1 MSHSRWGRLCYERN
15 SAGADFVVLTF
26 AQLPTDCSVRDVS
39 RLLHS
44 LPAFRTTPT
53 VDGGWR
59 PSFSAPSQHIIKSK
73 DADNAAYLAELAK
86 GLAAGPLPWWRVV
99 HQPGGAWAIV
109 ASLWY
114 ASSSQWTAVLYDLC
128 RDPTPFPFEAA
139 LPDSCLEFAF
149 HMAPFLCAFAL
160 IASIWLIVTAHCLP
174 HPHSWICIG
183 FAYVVLIV
191 FQIWPIGNEL
201 ISQCS
206 SRPPYSQL
214 QAADDTFVTG
224 NIPGDRGQLRKVMP
238 GLDGPLR
245 ITVDHNHGID
255 PRADRERGFADMTA
269 LSRLRQD
276 CIWDGSSTTSI
287 RESSALAAASAL
299 TVGERAGFAAGDL
312 HWTTYLTALTCPSVL
327 FDGMGAYVTV
337 SQGKGAVCVLNCAG
351 RRRISLCGSSS
362 AVRKLRA
369 QLSPVVCD

>member
-1 MSHSRWGRLCYERN
+1 M
-15 SAGADFVVLTF
+15 
-26 AQLPTDCSVRDVS
+26 
-39 RLLHS
+39 
-44 LPAFRTTPT
+44 
-53 VDGGWR
+53 
-59 PSFSAPSQHIIKSK
+59 
-73 DADNAAYLAELAK
+73 
-86 GLAAGPLPWWRVV
+86 
-99 HQPGGAWAIV
+99 
-109 ASLWY
+109 
-114 ASSSQWTAVLYDLC
+114 
-128 RDPTPFPFEAA
+128 
-139 LPDSCLEFAF
+139 
-149 HMAPFLCAFAL
+149 
-160 IASIWLIVTAHCLP
+160 
-174 HPHSWICIG
+174 ICIG
-183 FAYVVLIV
+183 FAYVALIV

-201 ISQCS
+201 IRQCS
-206 SRPPYSQL
+206 SRPLYSQL

-224 NIPGDRGQLRKVMP
+224 DIPGDRGQLRKVMT

-287 RESSALAAASAL
+287 RESSALAAASAF
-299 TVGERAGFAAGDL
+299 TVGERAGFAAGEL
-312 HWTTYLTALTCPSVL
+312 HWTTYLTALTCPSML